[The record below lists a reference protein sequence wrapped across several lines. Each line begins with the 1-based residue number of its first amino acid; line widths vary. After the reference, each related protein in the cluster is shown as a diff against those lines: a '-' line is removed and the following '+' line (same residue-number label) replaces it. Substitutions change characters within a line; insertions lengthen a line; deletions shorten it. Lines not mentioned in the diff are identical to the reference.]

1 MQLKRGVRILALN
14 GSRFDKKGGKELVI
28 GIVGRNGLIEG
39 SLSFYVS
46 VDGND
51 STENLIR
58 ALEESK
64 FGEQV
69 RVIVIN
75 GITLAG
81 LNILDFEEV
90 SKRAK
95 AGMIAITRKKP
106 RKSLLIASLHK
117 DGERKFKEAVIR
129 NTYKKVKISRID
141 GFYFQLLGIDE
152 NYARSKAKELLS
164 LLRIAHIISS
174 GIALGESRG
183 RI

>member
-14 GSRFDKKGGKELVI
+14 GSRFNKKGGKELVI
-28 GIVGRNGLIEG
+28 GIIGREGLIEG
-39 SLSFYVS
+39 SLSFYVG
-46 VDGND
+46 VDGDD
-51 STENLIR
+51 STESLIK

-69 RVIVIN
+69 KIIVIN

-81 LNILDFEEV
+81 LNILDFEEIA
-90 SKRAK
+90 KRTM

-117 DGERKFKEAVIR
+117 DPEREYKEAVIR
-129 NTYKKVKISRID
+129 NTYKKVKIARIE
-141 GFYFQLLGIDE
+141 GFHFQLLGVDE
-152 NYARSKAKELLS
+152 DYARSMAKELLS

-174 GIALGESRG
+174 GIALGESGG